1 VVVADIFIYLEEANP
16 TSITH
21 PKVFFF
27 CASLSWAFTAGQ
39 QLSIRPDLI
48 PPAMLQEL
56 QKLCDSVRPVP
67 DTIAL
72 ELLRHELEVDTLDLV
87 FDDLHLAASASLGN
101 VYKAKLRATGEVV
114 AIKVQRPGM
123 LKSFSLDLFLLQRWG
138 DFMDAFTST
147 FTQQAP
153 FHKALFDN
161 FSRGSY
167 LVRTWIGTKAE
178 KTPSY
183 C

>member
-1 VVVADIFIYLEEANP
+1 
-16 TSITH
+16 
-21 PKVFFF
+21 
-27 CASLSWAFTAGQ
+27 
-39 QLSIRPDLI
+39 
-48 PPAMLQEL
+48 MLKEL

-72 ELLRHELEVDTLDLV
+72 ELLRHELELDTLDLV

-101 VYKAKLRATGEVV
+101 VYKAKLRASGEMV
-114 AIKVQRPGM
+114 AVKVQRPGM

-138 DFMDAFTST
+138 DFMDAFTSI

-167 LVRTWIGTKAE
+167 LVRT
-178 KTPSY
+178 
-183 C
+183 